1 MGLSHQRT
9 FKGGMNMKLDFD
21 FSDIN
26 LQYLLRTRDLAK
38 QDPEVVATLQGISV
52 DLAHILTQMTPDEL
66 THVTRIKPPLVV
78 PRPEAWWWKRLLNAI
93 HNGQP
98 GEIDAI
104 VEHAVLITSLQPGG
118 DM

>member
-1 MGLSHQRT
+1 
-9 FKGGMNMKLDFD
+9 MKFEFD

-38 QDPEVVATLQGISV
+38 QAPEVVATLQGISV
-52 DLAHILTQMTPDEL
+52 ELAHTLTQTTPEEL
-66 THVTRIKPPLVV
+66 VHVSRIKPPLVV
-78 PRPEAWWWKRLLNAI
+78 PRQEAWWWERLLNAI
-93 HNGQP
+93 RSGQP

-104 VEHAVLITSLQPGG
+104 VEHALLITSLQPGG

>member
-1 MGLSHQRT
+1 
-9 FKGGMNMKLDFD
+9 MKLDFD

-26 LQYLLRTRDLAK
+26 LQYLLRTRDLAR

-52 DLAHILTQMTPDEL
+52 ELAHTLTQTTPEEL
-66 THVTRIKPPLVV
+66 IHVTRIKPPLLV
-78 PRPEAWWWKRLLNAI
+78 PRQDAWWWARLMNAI
-93 HNGQP
+93 RSGQP

-104 VEHAVLITSLQPGG
+104 VEHAVMITSLQPGG